1 MTLAEILKANGV
13 GDEAANA
20 ILEAMKTNK
29 IYTASEENLDI
40 RYGKLKTDHES
51 KLSELTEAQKLI
63 AELKKST
70 KDSTGLQEK
79 IIAYEK
85 QIEQLQT
92 ELRESQINGEINAA
106 LLAAGVKADDMD
118 YVTFKLKSKGALELG
133 DDGHLKGID
142 DKIAALKTQLPA
154 HFDGAATK
162 KVLVNRLPGNDDG
175 GEPIT
180 REQFE
185 KMGYASRV
193 ELKRTNPEQYS
204 QLMKG

>member
-1 MTLAEILKANGV
+1 
-13 GDEAANA
+13 
-20 ILEAMKTNK
+20 
-29 IYTASEENLDI
+29 
-40 RYGKLKTDHES
+40 
-51 KLSELTEAQKLI
+51 
-63 AELKKST
+63 
-70 KDSTGLQEK
+70 
-79 IIAYEK
+79 EK